1 MYTVF
6 PEVKKMVF
14 CEGIYK
20 KLDSFHVFFG
30 EALENAFNSLQDFL
44 VISKSDLQ
52 NADIV
57 FKKKELPSE
66 AYSIKVLA
74 DKIIIEYGDSSGAYY
89 ATLTLSQIFNQTKNE
104 IRSLE
109 IYDEPDLKV
118 RGLLLDISRDKIPT
132 LETLFEI
139 IDIMSV
145 LKMNHLELYVEGFSF
160 GYPSFKQ
167 FWADKTPI
175 TVEDYKKIEAYCNNR
190 CIDLVPNQNGFGHM
204 AAWLEQEEFA
214 HLAECP
220 EGIYL
225 WGSQRNASTLNP
237 LDAGSLELVKK
248 MYADMLPISNSKYFN
263 MNFDEPFELG
273 KGKSKNEVEEK
284 GLGHVYVDYVLK
296 VYDEIKKYDK
306 TPLIWGDVLIR
317 HPEVLDRLPKDM
329 VFIDWG
335 YDGFHPFSET
345 LKIISE
351 KNIKFMSAPGTT
363 SWSSGTGRTMDM
375 IMNIYNACLYT
386 KLYGGEGSLLTDWGD
401 FGHMQYLP
409 VTFTP
414 LAYFGLLSWRVS
426 EGVFFKVKH
435 FVNRFIFKDSSNL
448 MADLMLDLG
457 SYNKLENGYM
467 SNGTQTFYSF
477 IWAEY
482 ALMDKNP
489 LEYYEQK
496 MKYNQLSIKQFDLL
510 SLHFNEIINRLDYT
524 QMNRSDS
531 ELIKAEIKQTVD
543 LLTNVQK
550 LILSFNNDID
560 IDVRVKYLNE
570 LISSEKRLIENHRN
584 LWLARNRHGGLDDST
599 SHINKLVEFSKIK
612 LEDLQNRGEVYENKN

>member
-14 CEGIYK
+14 REGAYK
-20 KLDSFHVFFG
+20 KPTSFHVFFG
-30 EALENAFNSLQDFL
+30 EELENAFKALEKFL
-44 VISKSDLQ
+44 IISKSDLQ
-52 NADIV
+52 MADIV
-57 FKKKELPSE
+57 FEKSELPSE
-66 AYSIKVLA
+66 AYLIKVLQ
-74 DKIIIEYGDSSGAYY
+74 DKIIIEYSDSSGAYY
-89 ATLTLSQIFNQTKNE
+89 ATKILSQIFNQTSDD
-104 IRSLE
+104 IRLVE
-109 IYDEPDLKV
+109 IYDEPDLKI

-132 LETLFEI
+132 LETLFEL
-139 IDIMSV
+139 IDIMSD

-167 FWADKTPI
+167 YWADKTPI
-175 TVEDYKKIEAYCNNR
+175 TVDDYKCIETYCRNR

-204 AAWLEQEEFA
+204 ADWLEKEEFA

-225 WGSQRNASTLNP
+225 WGSQRPASTLNP
-237 LDAGSLELVKK
+237 LDEGSFELVKK
-248 MYADMLPISNSKYFN
+248 MYADMLPISKSNYFN

-273 KGKSKNEVEEK
+273 KGKSKQAVEER
-284 GLGHVYVDYVLK
+284 GLGNVYVDYVLK
-296 VYDEIKKYDK
+296 AYDEIKKYGK
-306 TPLIWGDVLIR
+306 TPLIWGDVLIK

-329 VFIDWG
+329 IFIDWG
-335 YDGFHPFSET
+335 YDGFHPFSEN
-345 LKIISE
+345 LKLISE

-363 SWSSGTGRTMDM
+363 SWCSGTGRSLDM

-401 FGHMQYLP
+401 FGHLQYLP
-409 VTFTP
+409 ISFVP
-414 LAYFGLLSWRVS
+414 LAYFGLLSWRVQ
-426 EGVFFKVKH
+426 EGVLFKVKH
-435 FVNRFIFKDSSNL
+435 FVNRFIFKDSNNL

-489 LEYYEQK
+489 LEYYTQK
-496 MKYNQLSIKQFDLL
+496 MKYNHLSIDQFTLL
-510 SLHFNEIINRLDYT
+510 SSHFDEIIKKLEYT
-524 QMNRSDS
+524 KMLRNDA
-531 ELIKAEIKQTVD
+531 ELIKAEIKQTID
-543 LLTNVQK
+543 LLTNIQK

-560 IDVRVKYLNE
+560 ICVRVKYLKE
-570 LISSEKRLIENHRN
+570 LISSENRLIENHRS
-584 LWLARNRHGGLDDST
+584 LWLARNRIGGLDDSL
-599 SHINKLVEFSKIK
+599 SHIKKFVEFSKLK